1 MRGAATVTD
10 ARRIGMRPL
19 LVCAV
24 VAGGILEN
32 IGRMRSLTA
41 EVCRKITR
49 RYSAIMP
56 GLPDWCAMAGARA

>member
-1 MRGAATVTD
+1 
-10 ARRIGMRPL
+10 MRPL